1 MQMAAIP
8 LLEFDRVKKDKLALQ
23 KHFRMKRDH
32 VLEQLE
38 QMCLKDKIPPKWT
51 FYIWLEY
58 ILFFHQ
64 CTCVAYKLT
73 SFWISTAT
81 QKTVNGPL
89 GKDWRGGCGA
99 SATIIP
105 SSTRAAKAVG
115 KVIPA
120 LNGKVLLDQQ
130 LISWPFVSN
139 SHSSIFDA
147 KAGISLNP
155 NFVKLVSW
163 YDNEWGYSCRVFDLI
178 FEMAKQE

>member
-51 FYIWLEY
+51 
-58 ILFFHQ
+58 
-64 CTCVAYKLT
+64 
-73 SFWISTAT
+73 TAT

-178 FEMAKQE
+178 CEMAKQDA